1 MRPGQVSLTAVA
13 VAAARGLAL
22 SPDATAT
29 ELLPGP
35 LGSAL
40 SQWQALPAW
49 ARSIRLAPRI
59 VSAGLV
65 DHLDL
70 RTRAID
76 RELEEAVLSGARTL
90 VILGAGFDGR
100 AYRLPCLR
108 DLDVFEVDH
117 PDTSASKQARSGR
130 LTSTARSVR
139 HVAVDFDEMSVHE
152 ALEAHGHDAS
162 EPTVWIWEGVTPYL
176 PAEATE
182 ITLRAIARRSAASS
196 RLLMT
201 YAVPKLVGRSAPRLE
216 ALVRQGFAW
225 LGEPLRG
232 AMSPQDASRR
242 VQAHGFAPIRD
253 SGQREWAGSR
263 RFAFH
268 LARPLRAERLLVSAR
283 T

>member
-13 VAAARGLAL
+13 VATARGLAL
-22 SPDATAT
+22 SPDATAAA
-29 ELLPGP
+29 LLPAP
-35 LGSAL
+35 LGPAL
-40 SQWQALPAW
+40 SHWQSLPVW
-49 ARSIRLAPRI
+49 ARSIRLAPRLA
-59 VSAGLV
+59 SGGLI

-76 RELEEAVLSGARTL
+76 RELEMAVDAGARTL

-117 PDTSASKQARSGR
+117 PDTSASKRTRAEGLIPAARS
-130 LTSTARSVR
+130 LR
-139 HVAVDFDEMSVHE
+139 HVAVDFDEMSVDD
-152 ALEAHGHDAS
+152 ALEEHGHDAS
-162 EPTVWIWEGVTPYL
+162 VPTVWIWEGVTPYL
-176 PAEATE
+176 PPEATE
-182 ITLRAIARRSAASS
+182 ITLRAIAKRSAPSS

-216 ALVRQGFAW
+216 ALVRQGFSW

-232 AMSPQDASRR
+232 AMTPQQAARC
-242 VQAHGFAPIRD
+242 VQTHGFESIRD

-263 RFAFH
+263 KLAFH
-268 LARPLRAERLLVSAR
+268 LARPLRAERLLVSAS